1 MNGAEQKG
9 MQAGA
14 RSWVGKKKQDSGLG
28 DRNVGP
34 TGIPGLLI
42 PAPRQG
48 GPSGLNHRR
57 YGATNSRMEGETP
70 AGQGLLSARLRLLH
84 TLMAPPSGI
93 SAIISASGLGR

>member
-1 MNGAEQKG
+1 MCLLLFCRASVNREPGLFLKVIRQTPFVMDGAEQKG

-14 RSWVGKKKQDSGLG
+14 RSWVGKKKQGSGLG

-34 TGIPGLLI
+34 TGVPGLLI

-57 YGATNSRMEGETP
+57 YGATNSRMVRD
-70 AGQGLLSARLRLLH
+70 S
-84 TLMAPPSGI
+84 
-93 SAIISASGLGR
+93 